1 MCSYRP
7 STSRG
12 PSARGARANA
22 AARQAG
28 GNVVAAGPPRL
39 LAGDSRR
46 RRPRSLRL
54 LALPARGTS
63 RGAGRRRLLVRCG
76 ATGQQDRE
84 RRALCGRRPH
94 GGSSLAAA
102 RHPGTGDEPRQWPV
116 GCREDQRPRSLR
128 RGTGARRVAGR
139 RTSARHARERD
150 GARPHHAPRDNRAQR
165 DGARPHH
172 APRDNRAP
180 GDRTCDGARRRGR
193 TTERRAACASTQAAA
208 LARCGGPRGREA
220 SVEEVA
226 AAPKGASPASSA
238 SRSTSPM
245 EVLHLA
251 VLLDAKEP
259 HALPE

>member
-76 ATGQQDRE
+76 ITGQEDRE
-84 RRALCGRRPH
+84 RRALRGRRPH

-102 RHPGTGDEPRQWPV
+102 RHPGAGDEPRQWPV

-150 GARPHHAPRDNRAQR
+150 GARPHHAPRDNRA
-165 DGARPHH
+165 H
-172 APRDNRAP
+172 
-180 GDRTCDGARRRGR
+180 GDRTYDGARRRGH

-208 LARCGGPRGREA
+208 LTRYG
-220 SVEEVA
+220 
-226 AAPKGASPASSA
+226 
-238 SRSTSPM
+238 T
-245 EVLHLA
+245 LA
-251 VLLDAKEP
+251 EKKR
-259 HALPE
+259 ALRK

>member
-76 ATGQQDRE
+76 ATGQPDRE
-84 RRALCGRRPH
+84 RRALRGRRPH

-102 RHPGTGDEPRQWPV
+102 RHPGAGDEPRQWPV

-150 GARPHHAPRDNRAQR
+150 GARPHHAPRDNRA
-165 DGARPHH
+165 H
-172 APRDNRAP
+172 
-180 GDRTCDGARRRGR
+180 GDRTYDGARRRGH
-193 TTERRAACASTQAAA
+193 TTERRAASASTQAAA
-208 LARCGGPRGREA
+208 LARYG
-220 SVEEVA
+220 S
-226 AAPKGASPASSA
+226 
-238 SRSTSPM
+238 
-245 EVLHLA
+245 LA
-251 VLLDAKEP
+251 EKKR
-259 HALPE
+259 ALRK